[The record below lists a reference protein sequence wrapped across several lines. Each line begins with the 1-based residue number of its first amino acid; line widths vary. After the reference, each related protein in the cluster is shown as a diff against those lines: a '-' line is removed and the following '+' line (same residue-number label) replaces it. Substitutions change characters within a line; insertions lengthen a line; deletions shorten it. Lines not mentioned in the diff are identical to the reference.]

1 MPEAIYGDMAAA
13 DRHSYEEHLSHCP
26 KCPEELAGLE
36 YAVALTRERRRPQ
49 VPEEFW
55 ERNWTT
61 FVRRLEQGQGGAGV
75 RSRFPGS
82 WILNLAA
89 AAALVAVGIFIGR
102 FYWST
107 PPPGPAPPQLQTSMP
122 GPGTALDDRIDR
134 YLERTKLLLMSVD
147 NFDVDAPHPDQPY
160 LVQGRNLSRSLL
172 AETSALKNELG
183 ASREELLLELVS
195 QLEVILLQISNLR
208 DAQAAVGI
216 QMARTG
222 IHDRALLFRINLEE
236 MRRASAR
243 LSGHE
248 KAREIPA
255 RRVG

>member
-13 DRHSYEEHLSHCP
+13 DRHSYEEHLARCP
-26 KCPEELAGLE
+26 DCVGELANLE
-36 YAVALTRERRRPQ
+36 YAVSLTRERRRPQ

-55 ERNWTT
+55 EQTWAT
-61 FVRRLEQGQGGAGV
+61 FVKRLEQSGGGAGV
-75 RSRFPGS
+75 RSRFPRS

-89 AAALVAVGIFIGR
+89 AAALIAVGIFIGR

-107 PPPGPAPPQLQTSMP
+107 PPAGLAPPQVRRPMH
-122 GPGTALDDRIDR
+122 GPGVALDDRIDR

-147 NFDVDAPHPDQPY
+147 NFDVDAQHPDQPY

-172 AETSALKNELG
+172 AETAVLKNDLQ

-208 DAQAAVGI
+208 DAQASIGI
-216 QMARTG
+216 EMARTG

-236 MRRASAR
+236 MHRAGAR
-243 LSGHE
+243 LSGQK
-248 KAREIPA
+248 KARENPA